1 MHLNIN
7 LNPKEKE
14 KEKQPSTN
22 QMTEY
27 LFKTVIISLEINQNN
42 IWRVINSKSIKYWMM
57 KWKEKNKYKNPIKIQ
72 CFRIKKGKITNKKLK
87 DKKNLSVWEFFI
99 FIFLSN
105 YKLSFL

>member
-1 MHLNIN
+1 VHLNIN

-42 IWRVINSKSIKYWMM
+42 I
-57 KWKEKNKYKNPIKIQ
+57 
-72 CFRIKKGKITNKKLK
+72 
-87 DKKNLSVWEFFI
+87 
-99 FIFLSN
+99 
-105 YKLSFL
+105 